1 VKLDFRPLRNPD
13 LGLLLIRSIVGIVGI
28 FHGAQKLF
36 GLFGGYGLRG
46 TAGFMREG
54 GFPVPMGS
62 ALAIGITEFFGGIL
76 IVLGLFMRPAALAF
90 SFGMFVAAIVVH
102 RHAFDLNND
111 PPGMEY
117 ALTLAIV
124 LLGLFL
130 TGSGRFSISGK

>member
-1 VKLDFRPLRNPD
+1 MKLDFRPLRNPD

-46 TAGFMREG
+46 TAGLMRDG
-54 GFPVPMGS
+54 GFPIPMAS

-90 SFGMFVAAIVVH
+90 SFGMFVAAFYVH
-102 RHAFDLNND
+102 SHAFSAEHG
-111 PPGMEY
+111 GMEFP
-117 ALTLAIV
+117 LTLAIV
-124 LLGLFL
+124 LLGLFF